1 MVLSVINLFRT
12 FLASSPVAESVT
24 EELRENS
31 KLNRI
36 NTPLTVT
43 DVNKRENE
51 FSRKISPVEHN
62 TETQDNLERGYAK
75 VITVTDFSE
84 KSDIEKETN
93 DPEPAIDNVAN
104 NEVDDSEDDFDFV
117 RGIFFETFG
126 FLPTLF
132 IIYWPLFLFLVAKIC
147 NVAKISQNAQSPSP
161 QQQPR
166 VAQPM

>member
-1 MVLSVINLFRT
+1 MVMSVINLFKT
-12 FLASSPVAESVT
+12 FLTSPVADPVT

-31 KLNRI
+31 KLNQI

-43 DVNKRENE
+43 DINKKVNE

-62 TETQDNLERGYAK
+62 RDTETQDNLETGYAK
-75 VITVTDFSE
+75 VITVSDFSE

-104 NEVDDSEDDFDFV
+104 IEVDDLEYDNNFDFV
-117 RGIFFETFG
+117 RGLFFEIFG

-132 IIYWPLFLFLVAKIC
+132 IIYWPLFLFLVTKIC
-147 NVAKISQNAQSPSP
+147 NAAKISQNAQLP
-161 QQQPR
+161 QPR

>member
-84 KSDIEKETN
+84 KNDIEKETN
-93 DPEPAIDNVAN
+93 DVELTIDNVAN
-104 NEVDDSEDDFDFV
+104 IEVDDSEDDFV